1 MRLSQREQ
9 IILQKA
15 ARDNPGAL
23 ADWLLGWVDKQQE
36 VGVSGS
42 FDIATVTLPQDIDKL
57 FHAEAVTNPYGVGT
71 VAQEKKS
78 RENQRE
84 EWRQILIKVGYKDLD
99 KPQRKAI
106 NKFHYAIITAV
117 EESDRLPDTAECW
130 LGDHDM
136 EGWEADDFY
145 LWVVVGK
152 WASDKAIRKWGCKEC
167 AMAIA
172 DTHPGVVAHAFN

>member
-9 IILQKA
+9 IIIQKA
-15 ARDNPGAL
+15 AYDNPGPL
-23 ADWLLGWVDKQQE
+23 AEWLLGWVNKQQE

-42 FDIATVTLPQDIDKL
+42 FDITTIVLPQDLDKIVGP
-57 FHAEAVTNPYGVGT
+57 AESITMSQPPP
-71 VAQEKKS
+71 QKS

-84 EWRQILIKVGYKDLD
+84 EWRQILIKVGYTELD

-106 NKFHYAIITAV
+106 NKFRYANITAV

-136 EGWEADDFY
+136 EGWEADDYY

-152 WASDKAIRKWGCKEC
+152 WASDKVIRKWGCKKC
-167 AMAIA
+167 ALAIA
-172 DTHPGVVAHAFN
+172 DTHSGVVAHAFD

>member
-9 IILQKA
+9 IVIQKA
-15 ARDNPGAL
+15 AYDNPGPL
-23 ADWLLGWVDKQQE
+23 AEWLLGWVNKQQE

-42 FDIATVTLPQDIDKL
+42 FDITTIVLPQDLDRI
-57 FHAEAVTNPYGVGT
+57 APPVTNPYGVGT
-71 VAQEKKS
+71 VEQEKKS
-78 RENQRE
+78 REAQRE
-84 EWRQILIKVGYKDLD
+84 EWRQILAKVKYTELE

-106 NKFHYAIITAV
+106 NKFRYAIISAV
-117 EESDRLPDTAECW
+117 EESDRLPDTRECW

-136 EGWEADDFY
+136 EGWEADDYY

-152 WASDKAIRKWGCKEC
+152 WVSDKVIRKWGCKEC

-172 DTHPGVVAHAFN
+172 NTHPGVVAHAFN